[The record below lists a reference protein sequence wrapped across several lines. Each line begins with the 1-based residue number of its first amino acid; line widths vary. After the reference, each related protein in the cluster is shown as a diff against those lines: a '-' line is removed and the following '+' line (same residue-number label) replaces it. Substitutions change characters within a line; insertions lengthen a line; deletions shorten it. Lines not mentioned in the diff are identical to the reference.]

1 MTPQVAIPLA
11 ATPSQTLTVTLGNQS
26 CAISVYQRRTG
37 LYLDLS
43 INGSAIATGLLCR
56 DRVRLVRASY
66 RPFIGDLAFIDT
78 QGANDPDYSG
88 LGSRY
93 ILVWGT

>member
-1 MTPQVAIPLA
+1 MTPQVAIPLI

-43 INGSAIATGLLCR
+43 INGAAIATGLLCR
-56 DRVRLVRASY
+56 DRVRLVRAAY
-66 RPFIGDLAFIDT
+66 RAFVGELAFIDT
-78 QGANDPDYSG
+78 QGANDPAYSG

-93 ILVWGT
+93 VLVWGT